1 MLAAMG
7 IQALSED
14 LDHVTLY
21 DNNPEVLKHAYE
33 NFSRHCEKHLTIT
46 TVIAD
51 HNKNHGFDLTADIVM
66 ANPDF
71 ETEHLLK
78 VISNMETFSRQDSLK
93 LAIVPS
99 HLYEDVRNLI
109 FSTNR
114 IAKDIFPELKI

>member
-1 MLAAMG
+1 
-7 IQALSED
+7 
-14 LDHVTLY
+14 
-21 DNNPEVLKHAYE
+21 
-33 NFSRHCEKHLTIT
+33 
-46 TVIAD
+46 
-51 HNKNHGFDLTADIVM
+51 M